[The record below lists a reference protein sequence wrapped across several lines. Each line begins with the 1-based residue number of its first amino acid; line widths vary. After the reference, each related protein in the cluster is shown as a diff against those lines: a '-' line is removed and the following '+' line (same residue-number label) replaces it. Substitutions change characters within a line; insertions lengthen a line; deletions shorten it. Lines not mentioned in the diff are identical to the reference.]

1 MDTGDI
7 DLNFK
12 NENEIYSAEVRKSK
26 KNGNK
31 RKEKRKIG
39 KKSWLK
45 VLKSKKHAYPWY
57 SRILQRQKLKFI
69 N

>member
-39 KKSWLK
+39 KKKL
-45 VLKSKKHAYPWY
+45 VKSFKK
-57 SRILQRQKLKFI
+57 
-69 N
+69 